1 MASLAVLVNIGAV
14 WAMGGHWITIVSLIG
29 SIWARGIASN
39 FRGNPYSMPNYAV
52 SLMLVTGVI
61 GIVMLIVGLSS

>member
-1 MASLAVLVNIGAV
+1 MASFVVLVNIGAV
-14 WAMGGHWITIVSLIG
+14 WTMGAHWLAIVSLIG

-39 FRGNPYSMPNYAV
+39 FRGDPHSMPNYAV

-61 GIVMLIVGLSS
+61 GVVMLIVGLSS